1 MKESEELLFAKPV
14 IPLNTLPA
22 PHGVQLKISGSNL
35 SAGCDYVSVVADNVY
50 GEPMNFDM
58 GNDALKMMSFDPRIP
73 QIYVYNEKGV
83 RFAHTQ
89 TADIEGETTVGIYT
103 GESGIYEISLTED
116 SEYDRYDVVVLIDR
130 STGRKVDLKHAESS
144 GRNSSFSTHRFPCR
158 NSWVLRTHYRQQPIN
173 SRNPPINYSPKFSTV
188 HREEPATYSTG

>member
-58 GNDALKMMSFDPRIP
+58 GNDALKMMSFDPLILKLPISKGKLRWVSIP
-73 QIYVYNEKGV
+73 ANREFMK
-83 RFAHTQ
+83 
-89 TADIEGETTVGIYT
+89 
-103 GESGIYEISLTED
+103 
-116 SEYDRYDVVVLIDR
+116 
-130 STGRKVDLKHAESS
+130 
-144 GRNSSFSTHRFPCR
+144 
-158 NSWVLRTHYRQQPIN
+158 YR
-173 SRNPPINYSPKFSTV
+173 
-188 HREEPATYSTG
+188 